1 MKSAVA
7 LFQMGHLGSSPTVL
21 TKLPKEEM
29 FQMLERH
36 LCGDWGD
43 VSDNDVKANEYALR
57 HGLRIISHYRSSCGA
72 LIQILTEADR
82 SATTIQLA
90 KEY

>member
-1 MKSAVA
+1 MKSATA
-7 LFQMGHLGSSPTVL
+7 LFPTGRLGSSPTVL
-21 TKLPKEEM
+21 MKLPKEEM

-43 VSDNDVKANEYALR
+43 VSESDAKENEYALR
-57 HGLRIISHYRSSCGA
+57 HGLRIISHYKSSGGE

-82 SATTIQLA
+82 SVTTIQLA